1 MNTHTANIRQMKQE
15 AQKPSK
21 INVSVKVYTQHLFS
35 VNYTAYAEHFVHIDG
50 ANERSVSPVGCP
62 RSGSDSSLL
71 ARQGE

>member
-35 VNYTAYAEHFVHIDG
+35 VNYTAYAEHID
-50 ANERSVSPVGCP
+50 NNTRM
-62 RSGSDSSLL
+62 
-71 ARQGE
+71 